1 MTDLSLKLLT
11 YILDSNRNGT
21 RLGNGVLVAS
31 NRNGEYVAW
40 KPNWWFVE
48 QTIEITRPTI
58 PELAARMEEMGW
70 LK

>member
-1 MTDLSLKLLT
+1 MTDLSLKLLAN
-11 YILDSNRNGT
+11 ILNSNRIGI
-21 RLGNGVLVAS
+21 RLNSGVLVAS

-40 KPNWWFVE
+40 KPNQWFVE

-58 PELAARMEEMGW
+58 PELAGHMEAMGW